1 MTMQEIT
8 QYLDNKIDKNEN
20 SVIITFYEVRI
31 KFDLSEEETQ
41 EFLRLCKTRL
51 ENLGY
56 EVYFTGAKYRYQ
68 GESKIVQSNELMVAI
83 KESLNN

>member
-8 QYLDNKIDKNEN
+8 NYLDNKINSNEN
-20 SVIITFYEVRI
+20 IVIITFYEVRI
-31 KFDLSEEETQ
+31 KFNLSEGETQ

-56 EVYFTGAKYRYQ
+56 LTYFTGAKYEYQ
-68 GESKIVQSNELMVAI
+68 GITKEVQSNELMVAI
-83 KESLNN
+83 KENIM

>member
-8 QYLDNKIDKNEN
+8 NYLDNKINSNEDI
-20 SVIITFYEVRI
+20 VIITFYEVRI
-31 KFDLSEEETQ
+31 KFNLSEGETQ

-56 EVYFTGAKYRYQ
+56 LTYFTGVKYEYQ
-68 GESKIVQSNELMVAI
+68 GVKKEVQSNELMVAI
-83 KESLNN
+83 KENIM

>member
-8 QYLDNKIDKNEN
+8 NYLDNKINSNEN
-20 SVIITFYEVRI
+20 IVIITFYEVRI
-31 KFDLSEEETQ
+31 KFNLSEEETQ

-56 EVYFTGAKYRYQ
+56 QTYFTGTKYKYQ
-68 GESKIVQSNELMVAI
+68 GITKEVQSNELMVAI
-83 KESLNN
+83 KEVK

>member
-8 QYLDNKIDKNEN
+8 NYLDNKINSNEDI
-20 SVIITFYEVRI
+20 VIITFYEVRI
-31 KFDLSEEETQ
+31 KFNLSEGETQ

-56 EVYFTGAKYRYQ
+56 LTYFTGAKYEYR
-68 GESKIVQSNELMVAI
+68 GVKKEVQSNELMVAI
-83 KESLNN
+83 KENIM

>member
-8 QYLDNKIDKNEN
+8 QYLDNKINDDEN
-20 SVIITFYEVRI
+20 IVKITFYEVRI
-31 KFDLSEEETQ
+31 KFNLSEEETQ

-56 EVYFTGAKYRYQ
+56 QVYITGAKYQYEGQ
-68 GESKIVQSNELMVAI
+68 NKVVQTNELMVAI
-83 KESLNN
+83 KENIN

>member
-8 QYLDNKIDKNEN
+8 NYLDNKINSNEN
-20 SVIITFYEVRI
+20 IVIITFYEVRI
-31 KFDLSEEETQ
+31 KFNLSEEETQ

-56 EVYFTGAKYRYQ
+56 QTYFTGAKYEYQ
-68 GESKIVQSNELMVAI
+68 GIAKEVQPNQLMVAI
-83 KESLNN
+83 KENII